1 MRRKENKAIV
11 RHYIEE
17 ILNKGNFTAYGDCFP
32 AKFIF
37 NGSPFAVQQLAAMRK
52 SLFKIF
58 PDFHLAIKDQI
69 AEGDKVVTRIT
80 FHGTHKG
87 ELMGVIP
94 TGKQVKY
101 AGIAID
107 RISDGKV
114 AEMWHVSDDLGML
127 RQLGMDL

>member
-1 MRRKENKAIV
+1 MRREEKKTIV
-11 RHYIEE
+11 RRYIEE

-32 AKFIF
+32 AAFIF
-37 NGSPFAVQQLAAMRK
+37 NGSSFDVQQLAAMRE
-52 SLFKIF
+52 SLFRIF
-58 PDFHLAIKDQI
+58 PDFHLTIEDQI
-69 AEGDKVVTRIT
+69 AEGDKVVTRVI

-94 TGKQVKY
+94 TGKQVEY

-114 AEMWHVSDDLGML
+114 TEMWHVSDDLGML
-127 RQLGMDL
+127 RQLGLDL